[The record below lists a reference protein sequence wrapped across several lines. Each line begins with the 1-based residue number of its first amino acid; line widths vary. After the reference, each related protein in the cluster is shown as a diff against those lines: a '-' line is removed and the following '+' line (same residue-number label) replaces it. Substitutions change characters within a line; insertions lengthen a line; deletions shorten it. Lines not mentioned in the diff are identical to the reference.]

1 MKFILFGVI
10 GILIHIIDL
19 QAQEAI
25 DDVDILEESTSFWS
39 SKNFIFSISIVFYFL
54 LPE

>member
-1 MKFILFGVI
+1 MKFIIFWAI
-10 GILIHIIDL
+10 GILIHIL
-19 QAQEAI
+19 QAQEVI

>member
-1 MKFILFGVI
+1 MKFILFGAI

-19 QAQEAI
+19 QAQEVI
-25 DDVDILEESTSFWS
+25 DDVDILEESLFGPP
-39 SKNFIFSISIVFYFL
+39 KNIIFSISIVFYFL